1 MAIQTILPSELS
13 IPDLQRTL
21 QFAVG
26 PRPIALVSSVNREGL
41 VNLSPFSFF
50 NIFSTNP
57 PILVFSPARRVRDNS
72 TKDTLNNVLE
82 VPEVVIHSVSHSM
95 VEQTSLSSTEY
106 ARGINEFTKAGFTQ
120 VASTHVAPPRVAEAP
135 VALECRVNEVVALG
149 DGPGAGNLVICE
161 VIAIHINDRVLDDEG
176 RLDQDRLDL
185 VGRLGGDWYVRAHGD
200 ALFEV
205 EKPLATK
212 GIGVDALPRSVRLS
226 TVLTGNDLGKLG
238 NVELLPLQSDVE
250 EFMQHHRIQTIFR
263 QYADPIER
271 REALHQY
278 AKEQLDKG
286 KVHKAW
292 KALLVDR
299 LNTHSTDD
307 E

>member
-82 VPEVVIHSVSHSM
+82 VPEIVIHSVSHSM

-161 VIAIHINDRVLDDEG
+161 VIAIHINDQVLDDEG

>member
-149 DGPGAGNLVICE
+149 VGPGAGNLVICE
-161 VIAIHINDRVLDDEG
+161 VIAIHINDQVLDDEG

>member
-161 VIAIHINDRVLDDEG
+161 VIAIHINDQVLDD
-176 RLDQDRLDL
+176 DQQ
-185 VGRLGGDWYVRAHGD
+185 VTKD
-200 ALFEV
+200 A
-205 EKPLATK
+205 AT
-212 GIGVDALPRSVRLS
+212 
-226 TVLTGNDLGKLG
+226 
-238 NVELLPLQSDVE
+238 
-250 EFMQHHRIQTIFR
+250 
-263 QYADPIER
+263 
-271 REALHQY
+271 
-278 AKEQLDKG
+278 
-286 KVHKAW
+286 
-292 KALLVDR
+292 
-299 LNTHSTDD
+299 
-307 E
+307 

>member
-161 VIAIHINDRVLDDEG
+161 VIAIHINDQVLDDEG

>member
-1 MAIQTILPSELS
+1 MSVQTLTPSDLS
-13 IPDLQRTL
+13 TSDLQRTL

-26 PRPIALVSSVNREGL
+26 PRPIALVSSINREGQ

-50 NIFSTNP
+50 NLFSSNP

-72 TKDTLNNVLE
+72 TKDTLNNVLQ
-82 VPEVVIHSVSHSM
+82 VPEVVIHAVSHSM

-106 ARGINEFTKAGFTQ
+106 PTGTNEFTKAGFTQ
-120 VASTHVAPPRVAEAP
+120 VASKHVAPPRVAVAP
-135 VALECRVNEVVALG
+135 VALECRVNDVVALG

-161 VIAIHINDRVLDDEG
+161 VVAIHIDSRVLDEDG

-185 VGRLGGDWYVRAHGD
+185 VGRLGGDWYVRAQGD

-205 EKPLATK
+205 EKPIATR

-226 TVLTGNDLGKLG
+226 TILTGNDLGKLG
-238 NVELLPLQSDVE
+238 NIEMLPLQSEVE
-250 EFMQHHRIQTIFR
+250 EFMQHHRIQSIFR

-278 AKEQLDKG
+278 AQEQLEKG
-286 KVHKAW
+286 KIRKAW

-299 LNTHSTDD
+299 LNTHHTD
-307 E
+307 EE

>member
-41 VNLSPFSFF
+41 ANLSPFSFF

-161 VIAIHINDRVLDDEG
+161 VIAIHINDQVLDDEG

>member
-82 VPEVVIHSVSHSM
+82 VPEIVIHSVSHSM

-161 VIAIHINDRVLDDEG
+161 VIAIHINDQVLDDEG

-250 EFMQHHRIQTIFR
+250 EVMQHHRIQTIFR

>member
-1 MAIQTILPSELS
+1 MSVLTLTPSDLS
-13 IPDLQRTL
+13 TSDLQRTL

-26 PRPIALVSSVNREGL
+26 PRPIALVSSINREGQ

-50 NIFSTNP
+50 NLFSSNP

-72 TKDTLNNVLE
+72 TKDTLNNVLQ
-82 VPEVVIHSVSHSM
+82 VPEVVIHAVSHAM
-95 VEQTSLSSTEY
+95 VEQTSLASTEY
-106 ARGINEFTKAGFTQ
+106 PTGVNEFVKAGFTEI
-120 VASTHVAPPRVAEAP
+120 ASSHVAPPRVAEAP
-135 VALECRVNEVVALG
+135 VALECRVNDVVALG

-161 VIAIHINDRVLDDEG
+161 VLAIHIDSRVLDEDG

-185 VGRLGGDWYVRAHGD
+185 VGRLGGDWYVRAQGD

-205 EKPLATK
+205 EKPIATR

-226 TVLTGNDLGKLG
+226 TILTGNDLGKLG
-238 NVELLPLQSDVE
+238 NIEMLPLQSEVE
-250 EFMQHHRIQTIFR
+250 EFMLHHRIQSIFR

-278 AKEQLDKG
+278 AKEQLEKG
-286 KVHKAW
+286 KIRKAW
-292 KALLVDR
+292 KTLLVDR
-299 LNTHSTDD
+299 LNTHHSD
-307 E
+307 EE

>member
-26 PRPIALVSSVNREGL
+26 PRPIALVSSVNRDGL

-161 VIAIHINDRVLDDEG
+161 VIAIHINDQVLDDDG

>member
-1 MAIQTILPSELS
+1 MSVQTLTPSDLS
-13 IPDLQRTL
+13 TSDLQRTL

-26 PRPIALVSSVNREGL
+26 PRPIALVSSINREGQ

-50 NIFSTNP
+50 NLFSSNP

-72 TKDTLNNVLE
+72 TKDTLNNVLQ
-82 VPEVVIHSVSHSM
+82 VPEVVIHAVSHSM

-106 ARGINEFTKAGFTQ
+106 PTGTNEFTKAGFTQ
-120 VASTHVAPPRVAEAP
+120 VASKYVAPPRVAEAP
-135 VALECRVNEVVALG
+135 VALECRVNDVVALG

-161 VIAIHINDRVLDDEG
+161 VVAIHIDSRVLDEDG

-185 VGRLGGDWYVRAHGD
+185 VGRLGGDWYVRAQGD

-205 EKPLATK
+205 EKPIATR

-226 TVLTGNDLGKLG
+226 TILTGNDLGKLG
-238 NVELLPLQSDVE
+238 NIEMLPLQSEVE
-250 EFMQHHRIQTIFR
+250 EFMQHHRIQSIFR

-278 AKEQLDKG
+278 AQEQLEKG
-286 KVHKAW
+286 KIRKAW

-299 LNTHSTDD
+299 LNTHHTD
-307 E
+307 EE